1 VILEKVRSSVRGIRE
16 RRREEARLRRRRE
29 EAIRPHADPAAD
41 DVAYVVHASIDDWAQ
56 LDPKSMYWA
65 LRLRGLI

>member
-1 VILEKVRSSVRGIRE
+1 MMLEKVRSSLRGVRE
-16 RRREEARLRRRRE
+16 RRREEAAQRKRRE
-29 EAIRPHADPAAD
+29 EAIRPHADLASD
-41 DVAYVVHASIDDWAQ
+41 DVAYVVHANIDGWAQ